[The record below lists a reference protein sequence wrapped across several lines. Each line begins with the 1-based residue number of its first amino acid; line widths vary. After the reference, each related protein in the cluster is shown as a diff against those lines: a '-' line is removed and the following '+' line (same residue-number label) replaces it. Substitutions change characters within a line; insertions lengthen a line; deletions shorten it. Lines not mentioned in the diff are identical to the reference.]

1 MNLMTPNI
9 FMTMKMTMQKIM
21 TSKMMMTS
29 RRQSPR
35 FMMRISNRRAAMLL
49 ALVLGVKFVS
59 AELKGAVQMEW
70 GAELA
75 DATAKRNISTEV

>member
-29 RRQSPR
+29 RRRSPR
-35 FMMRISNRRAAMLL
+35 FMRRIPNRRAAMHL
-49 ALVLGVKFVS
+49 ALVPGVKSVS
-59 AELKGAVQMEW
+59 AELKEAVQMEW
-70 GAELA
+70 GVEHA
-75 DATAKRNISTEV
+75 DATAQRNISTEL